1 MEDATTTTGRGG
13 NKRSALKVALIVT
26 GVLVLAGAA
35 AAGVW
40 WWQQRKDDGHSAQP
54 DPMTQTAEQVQN
66 DIISGEYDKAH
77 EMINKALDSPD
88 LSDVDKYNLYMQQG
102 AVYESQQN
110 YEAAMESYRKAEA
123 IRVDVGVVYAIANV
137 AQLMGNK
144 ELAAEYFRK
153 AIPLIPED
161 DPMRDQRRIDFE
173 NWARMMEGLEPI
185 YEQE

>member
-26 GVLVLAGAA
+26 GELVLAGAA

-40 WWQQRKDDGHSAQP
+40 RWQQRKDDGHSAQP

-110 YEAAMESYRKAEA
+110 YEAAMESYRK
-123 IRVDVGVVYAIANV
+123 
-137 AQLMGNK
+137 
-144 ELAAEYFRK
+144 
-153 AIPLIPED
+153 
-161 DPMRDQRRIDFE
+161 
-173 NWARMMEGLEPI
+173 
-185 YEQE
+185 

>member
-1 MEDATTTTGRGG
+1 MAEPTISTGRGG
-13 NKRSALKVALIVT
+13 NKRALKIALIVV
-26 GVLVLAGAA
+26 GVLVLAGAI
-35 AAGVW
+35 AAGAW
-40 WWQQRKDDGHSAQP
+40 WWQQQERDRSAEK
-54 DPMTQTAEQVQN
+54 DPMTQTAEEVQN
-66 DIISGEYDKAH
+66 QVITGEFDKAH
-77 EMINKALDSPD
+77 ETIGKALERSN
-88 LSDVDKYNLYMQQG
+88 LSDKDKYNLYMQQG